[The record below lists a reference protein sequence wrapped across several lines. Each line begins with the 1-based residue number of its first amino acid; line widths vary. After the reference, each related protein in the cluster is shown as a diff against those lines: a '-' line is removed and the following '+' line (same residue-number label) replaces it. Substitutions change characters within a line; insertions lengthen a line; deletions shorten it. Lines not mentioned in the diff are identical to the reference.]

1 MYQMGWK
8 ISVTLSKKGNRLSTW
23 QLLVIGSAL
32 LSTSSGSIPINS
44 HQQDLPRAKYATACV
59 ISDQGLHK
67 PEKKDPK
74 NWNFAARCVTT
85 QCLMATWTRTWRKNC
100 RERGCFGCVGCYENQ
115 RAFVPWRRSR
125 LRVPAWLVLRLMDS
139 LFSPMQSLASL
150 GSTKQDVQKSA

>member
-1 MYQMGWK
+1 MENLGNAVQK
-8 ISVTLSKKGNRLSTW
+8 RKLVVDLTTLSDRLGSLEHLVRQHSD
-23 QLLVIGSAL
+23 QLPPAR
-32 LSTSSGSIPINS
+32 P
-44 HQQDLPRAKYATACV
+44 PRAKYATACV

-74 NWNFAARCVTT
+74 NRNFAAGWVTT
-85 QCLMATWTRTWRKNC
+85 QCLMGTWSRTWHKNC
-100 RERGCFGCVGCYENQ
+100 RERRCFGCVGCYENQ

-125 LRVPAWLVLRLMDS
+125 LRVPAWLVLRLIDS

>member
-1 MYQMGWK
+1 MENLSNTVQK
-8 ISVTLSKKGNRLSTW
+8 RKQVVDLTTLSDRLGSLEHLVRQHSD
-23 QLLVIGSAL
+23 QLPPAR
-32 LSTSSGSIPINS
+32 P
-44 HQQDLPRAKYATACV
+44 PRAKYATACV

-74 NWNFAARCVTT
+74 NQNFAVRCVTT
-85 QCLMATWTRTWRKNC
+85 QWLMATWTRTWRKNC